1 MKHATGVSPASNS
14 YSPCIN
20 RISNY
25 MSPIFIVIIVV
36 LAVLA
41 VLDLVVG
48 VSNDAVNFL
57 NSALGCKVARRNVIL
72 TVAAVGIM
80 IGVVTSNGMME
91 VARNGVFHPGMFTFA
106 EIMTLFVGI
115 MLTDV
120 ILLNTFNSLGLPTS
134 TTVSLVFELLGS
146 ALAVSIFKIWNSPD
160 ISFAEIGNY
169 INAGKALVII
179 SGILS
184 SVVIAFTVG
193 AILMYISRIIF
204 SFKYA
209 QSLRR
214 YGAIWCGFSIVGI
227 VYFAIFKGMKSS
239 GLITPEFTHMVNDN
253 IIVSLL
259 VIWVGASIILRVM
272 QRFGVNIMKF
282 TILSG
287 TFALALAFA
296 GNDLVNFIGVPMAG
310 IDSYAIALESGNTEM
325 LMTQL
330 AEPAHV
336 NVWLLVLSGIIMATT
351 LFLSRDAMKVAETQI
366 NLSSQ
371 NDEDERFGS
380 SRISRAMVNT
390 AINLNRIYNTIIP
403 KSIQE
408 RINRRFEADE
418 NADKSISY
426 DAIRAIV
433 NLTAASSL
441 ICLGTSLKLPLST
454 TYVIFMVAM
463 GSSLAD
469 RAWGRDSAVYRITGV
484 MVVIMGWF
492 LTGLAGITLSFVV
505 GILLCWGGWI
515 SLIALVLLCGYIL
528 CHNMI
533 FKKKAKKTI
542 VAQPLIKSGDAERDT
557 LYSCTQEVCSTMEQ
571 ISSIYN
577 HMLVAL
583 FTENRRLLKETTTQ
597 SEELYHMAN
606 ERKYHIIKTLK
617 QLEDQKVE
625 TGHFYIQVV
634 DYLTEVTKAL
644 LHCTR
649 PAYEHIE
656 NRHKGFT
663 QEQIYDLKVV
673 NDGVDAIFNKI
684 NSMLRNKN
692 FSDLNEVLEMRD
704 QLFVRIADAIKN
716 QLHRLKEEHV
726 STKASVLY
734 LNILNETKTMVLQ
747 SRNLIKSQGYFLD
760 KVEKRDAQEALSSE
774 AE

>member
-1 MKHATGVSPASNS
+1 
-14 YSPCIN
+14 
-20 RISNY
+20 
-25 MSPIFIVIIVV
+25 MSPIFTVIVIV
-36 LAVLA
+36 LVVLA

-57 NSALGCKVARRNVIL
+57 NSALGSRVAKRNVIL
-72 TVAAVGIM
+72 GVAAIGIM
-80 IGVVTSNGMME
+80 LGVITSNGMME
-91 VARNGVFHPGMFTFA
+91 VARNGVFHPGMFTFND
-106 EIMTLFVGI
+106 IMILFVGI

-120 ILLNTFNSLGLPTS
+120 ILLHTFNSFGLPTS

-146 ALAVSIFKIWNSPD
+146 ALAVASFKIWNS
-160 ISFAEIGNY
+160 SELTFADLGQF

-184 SVVIAFTVG
+184 SVVISFTVG
-193 AILMYISRIIF
+193 AILMYISRVIF

-209 QSLRR
+209 KSLKR
-214 YGAIWCGFSIVGI
+214 YGAIWCGISIVGI

-239 GLITPEFTHMVNDN
+239 GLITPEFSHLVNDH
-253 IIVSLL
+253 IFISLF
-259 VIWVGASIILRVM
+259 VIWVVATIILWVM
-272 QRFGVNIMKF
+272 QKLGANIMKF

-310 IDSYAIALESGNTEM
+310 IDSYRMAMESGDTNM

-336 NVWLLVLSGIIMATT
+336 NVWFLVISGIIMTVT
-351 LFLSRDAMKVAETQI
+351 LFFSKHAMKVAETQL

-371 NDEDERFGS
+371 NDEDERFGAS
-380 SRISRAMVNT
+380 KISRALVSI
-390 AINLNRIYNTIIP
+390 AISMNKAYNAIVPQKIQDKLN
-403 KSIQE
+403 S
-408 RINRRFEADE
+408 RFVPDE
-418 NADKSISY
+418 KADKSVQY
-426 DAIRAIV
+426 DYIRAVV

-492 LTGLAGITLSFVV
+492 LTGLAAVTLSFIVTM
-505 GILLCWGGWI
+505 LLVWGGWF
-515 SLIALVLLCGYIL
+515 ALAACVLLCGYIL
-528 CHNMI
+528 CHNLI
-533 FKKKAKKTI
+533 FKKKAKADSTQK
-542 VAQPLIKSGDAERDT
+542 PLISKDNSEEDA
-557 LYSCTQEVCSTMEQ
+557 LYTCTQEVCTTMEQ

-583 FTENRRLLKETTTQ
+583 FTENRRLLKETTNQ
-597 SEELYHMAN
+597 SNELYHLAN
-606 ERKYHIIKTLK
+606 DRKYHIMKTLR
-617 QLEDQKVE
+617 QLEGQNIE
-625 TGHFYIQVV
+625 TTHFYIQVV

-656 NRHKGFT
+656 NHHKGFT
-663 QEQIYDLKVV
+663 EEQIYDLKQV
-673 NDGVDAIFNKI
+673 NDRVDNIFNKI
-684 NSMLRNKN
+684 NTMLREKN
-692 FSDLNEVLEMRD
+692 FSDLDLVLEMRD
-704 QLFVRIADAIKN
+704 ELFGVIAEAIKN
-716 QLHRLKEEHV
+716 QLHRLENGNM
-726 STKASVLY
+726 STKASILY
-734 LNILNETKTMVLQ
+734 LNILTETKTMVLQ
-747 SRNLIKSQGYFLD
+747 SRNLIKSQAYFLSKI
-760 KVEKRDAQEALSSE
+760 KVSGDMLNKDETE
-774 AE
+774 